1 MLMEWT
7 EQLSVG
13 NEAIDSEHK
22 NLISLTNDVIRAI
35 KARESSGLARAF
47 EQLEHWLCL
56 HFANE
61 EKMAQSINFDF
72 SNHQLAQH
80 YVLSELRF
88 LKGLLVARN
97 CLWFDGA
104 VEHSTRFLK
113 SWMIDDHIVRLDM
126 RMKPA
131 LQTRPYGFKIDEA
144 GFCS

>member
-1 MLMEWT
+1 MEMTWT

-13 NEAIDSEHK
+13 NELIDFEHR
-22 NLISLTNDVIRAI
+22 NLISLANDVIRAI
-35 KARESSGLARAF
+35 QARNSSSLAQAF

-61 EKMAQSINFDF
+61 EKMAQAINFDF

-80 YVLSELRF
+80 YGLKELRF
-88 LKGLLVARN
+88 LRDLLIAKN

-104 VEHSTRFLK
+104 VEHFTRFLK
-113 SWMIDDHIVRLDM
+113 NWMIDDHIIRLDM
-126 RMKPA
+126 RMKPV

-144 GFCS
+144 NFCG